1 MDEAEV
7 RTRKIEMDQERMEY
21 IDLAYNEETTYW
33 KRAALT
39 RVLNEKEE
47 KELADLAPSRVL
59 LICKEKIEKTV
70 NIDEMIFYLK
80 SMFSTYNEE
89 PINFIHG
96 IATDEPSLE
105 AMSNH
110 LKTFPKCIKHG
121 ENMSLKNK
129 CLFGEWI
136 LMASKL
142 YRKENLPYR
151 FEDWLYCLW
160 KVKRQASYNYRNFFR
175 LMSAT
180 PKQINCKINAT
191 YFVKN
196 HEILLNYFNES
207 ETQLPWNHMF
217 SCRCEDCI
225 LYFGEAATT

>member
-59 LICKEKIEKTV
+59 LIRKEKIEKTV

-89 PINFIHG
+89 PRNFIHG
-96 IATDEPSLE
+96 I
-105 AMSNH
+105 
-110 LKTFPKCIKHG
+110 
-121 ENMSLKNK
+121 
-129 CLFGEWI
+129 
-136 LMASKL
+136 
-142 YRKENLPYR
+142 
-151 FEDWLYCLW
+151 W
-160 KVKRQASYNYRNFFR
+160 KQ
-175 LMSAT
+175 
-180 PKQINCKINAT
+180 
-191 YFVKN
+191 
-196 HEILLNYFNES
+196 
-207 ETQLPWNHMF
+207 
-217 SCRCEDCI
+217 
-225 LYFGEAATT
+225 